1 MAVIEVAISVIVRA
15 QALVLDVLV
24 NSIIESLE

>member
-15 QALVLDVLV
+15 QALMLDVLV
-24 NSIIESLE
+24 NSIMESLE